1 MSPSRRR
8 WFKGV
13 AAVLSVVFGMG
24 ILELCLRMAGVG
36 YPTTFFVKTRHE
48 GEDYWMENPGFLY
61 RFMPKA
67 QARSPRPVMVPVAK
81 KTNTIRVFVLGESA
95 AMGDPEPAFGMP
107 EILRVLLESRYPQ
120 TRFEVVNTAL
130 TAINSHLIHHIAAEC
145 VQKEADFLVLYMGN
159 NEVTGP
165 MGPGTVF
172 GDTHSDSWM
181 LQLGLQ
187 LKKYHLGQA
196 MDGLREKLSR
206 KFDGE
211 STKGWGGIAMFEG
224 RHVPMGDPRLLRVH
238 AAFEHH
244 LKTILDSAKK
254 QGIPVVFSSLA
265 CNLKD
270 SAPFASSSLSQLEEA
285 QRQSWQDAYNQ
296 GVALLEAG
304 LPADALGSFQTAESI
319 DANHADL
326 QFSLGTSLLALGET
340 AEAQHYFKHAR
351 DMDLLRFR
359 PTDGLNDIIKQC
371 FDENQSQGVY
381 FFDLEKSMERMSEGG
396 LPGDEFFWDHVHF
409 KFQGNYL
416 LARGFA
422 EQIAAGLDE
431 SGSLS
436 LLNAS
441 EADWLGV
448 ETCAAKLGLTRWG
461 QYQLVE
467 TMLNRLNQFPF
478 SRQSN
483 RPVLNTKMLKE
494 LEFLK
499 LDVTPEVLKSMMDIY
514 ERVIE
519 EASYNWMALDQY
531 ARFLKDY
538 GELSLAVDQWKKILE
553 IVPHHVMARFELG
566 RLLSQDPEKM
576 AEAEIYLREAIE
588 LRPYIPEIHME
599 LGLCLG
605 RQNKVEEALLAFRRA
620 TEIQPNAI
628 QAHINWASAL
638 RLLGRSQEAIE
649 RLDKALTISTNSVS
663 AHLKMARF
671 LTPGKDWAKVTF
683 HLQEVIR
690 LDPDH
695 KEATDALSK
704 VQTLMLQEESN

>member
-1 MSPSRRR
+1 
-8 WFKGV
+8 V

-81 KTNTIRVFVLGESA
+81 KTDTIRIFVLGESA

-145 VQKEADFLVLYMGN
+145 VQKDADFLVLYMGN

-172 GDTHSDSWM
+172 GDTRSDSWM

-187 LKKYHLGQA
+187 LKKYYLGQA
-196 MDGLREKLSR
+196 IDALQEKLSR
-206 KFDGE
+206 NLDGE
-211 STKGWGGIAMFEG
+211 SSKGWGGIAMFEG
-224 RHVPMGDPRLLRVH
+224 RHVPIDDPRLTRVH
-238 AAFEHH
+238 ASFEHH
-244 LKTILDSAKK
+244 LETVLNSAKK
-254 QGIPVVFSSLA
+254 QGVPVVLSSLA

-270 SAPFASSSLSQLEEA
+270 SAPFASSSLNHLEES
-285 QRQSWQDAYNQ
+285 QRQSWQDAYDQ
-296 GVALLEAG
+296 GIALLEAS
-304 LPADALGSFQTAESI
+304 LPADALGAFQTAESI

-340 AEAQHYFKHAR
+340 AEAQPYFKHAR
-351 DMDLLRFR
+351 DLDLLRFR
-359 PTDGLNDIIKQC
+359 PSDKLNDIIKRS
-371 FDENQSQGVY
+371 FDENQSKSVY
-381 FFDLEKSMERMSEGG
+381 FFDLEKSMEGMSEGG
-396 LPGDEFFWDHVHF
+396 LPGDVFFWDHVHF

-431 SGSLS
+431 SGRLS
-436 LLNAS
+436 SLNAS
-441 EADWLGV
+441 EADWLAA
-448 ETCAAKLGLTRWG
+448 ETCASRLGLTRWG
-461 QYQLVE
+461 QYQMVE

-514 ERVIE
+514 ERAIE
-519 EASYNWMALDQY
+519 GAPPYNWMVLDQY
-531 ARFLKDY
+531 ARFLRDY
-538 GELSLAVDQWKKILE
+538 AEPTQAVDHWKKVLE

-566 RLLSQDPEKM
+566 RLLSRDPEKM
-576 AEAEIYLREAIE
+576 VEAETYLREAIE
-588 LRPYIPEIHME
+588 LRPYIPEIQME

-605 RQNKVEEALLAFRRA
+605 RQNKVEEALFAFKRA

-638 RLLGRSQEAIE
+638 RLLGRRQEAIE
-649 RLDKALTISTNSVS
+649 RLDQALTISTNSIA

-671 LTPGKDWAKVTF
+671 QTPGKNWEKVIF
-683 HLQEVIR
+683 HLQEVLR

-704 VQTLMLQEESN
+704 VQTLLLQESN

>member
-13 AAVLSVVFGMG
+13 AALLSVVFGMG

-67 QARSPRPVMVPVAK
+67 QARSPRPIMVPVAK
-81 KTNTIRVFVLGESA
+81 KDHTIRIFVLGESA

-172 GDTHSDSWM
+172 GDTRSDSWM

-196 MDGLREKLSR
+196 MDALRERLSR
-206 KFDGE
+206 NLGGE
-211 STKGWGGIAMFEG
+211 SPKGWGGIAMFEG
-224 RHVPMGDPRLLRVH
+224 RHVAMDDPRLTRVH
-238 AAFEHH
+238 ASFEHH
-244 LKTILDSAKK
+244 LEAILNSAQK
-254 QGIPVVFSSLA
+254 QGVAVVLSSLA

-270 SAPFASSSLSQLEEA
+270 SAPFASSSLNHLEESR
-285 QRQSWQDAYNQ
+285 RQSWQDAYDQ
-296 GVALLEAG
+296 GIALLEAS
-304 LPADALGSFQTAESI
+304 LAADALGAFQTAESI

-340 AEAQHYFKHAR
+340 AEAQPYFKHAR
-351 DMDLLRFR
+351 DLDLLRFR
-359 PTDGLNDIIKQC
+359 PSDELNDIIKRS

-381 FFDLEKSMERMSEGG
+381 FFDLEKSMEAMSEGG
-396 LPGDEFFWDHVHF
+396 LPGDVFFWDHVHF

-431 SGSLS
+431 SGRLSSL
-436 LLNAS
+436 NTS
-441 EADWLGV
+441 EADWLGA
-448 ETCAAKLGLTRWG
+448 ETCASKLGLTRWG
-461 QYQLVE
+461 QYQMVE
-467 TMLNRLNQFPF
+467 AMLNRLNQFPF

-514 ERVIE
+514 ARAIE
-519 EASYNWMALDQY
+519 GAPHNWMVLDQY
-531 ARFLKDY
+531 ARFLKDS
-538 GELSLAVDQWKKILE
+538 GEPMQAVDHWKKILE

-566 RLLSQDPEKM
+566 RLLSRDPEKV
-576 AEAEIYLREAIE
+576 AEAETYLREAID

-605 RQNKVEEALLAFRRA
+605 RQNKAEEALSAFSRA
-620 TEIQPNAI
+620 VEIQPNAI

-638 RLLGRSQEAIE
+638 RLLGRNQEAIE
-649 RLDKALTISTNSVS
+649 RLEQALTISTNSVA

-671 LTPGKDWAKVTF
+671 QTPGKNWEKVIF
-683 HLQEVIR
+683 HLQEVLR

-704 VQTLMLQEESN
+704 VQTLLLQESN